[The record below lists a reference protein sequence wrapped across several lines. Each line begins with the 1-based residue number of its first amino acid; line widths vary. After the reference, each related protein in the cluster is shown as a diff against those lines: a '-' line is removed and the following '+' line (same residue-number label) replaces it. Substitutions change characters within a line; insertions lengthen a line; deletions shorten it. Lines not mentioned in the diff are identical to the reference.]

1 MTHAAILYNFSN
13 AEMLGKLFSQSCQ
26 DEESKSKSS
35 PNHSPVDLGRV
46 PTITIVPAPPIPVDN
61 SAPPIPV
68 HNSGKLS
75 RLQNMDHLEAR
86 RIWKTTSL
94 LKLSKLSLHLLAFCI
109 TAGR

>member
-61 SAPPIPV
+61 S
-68 HNSGKLS
+68 GKLS
-75 RLQNMDHLEAR
+75 RLQNMDHLEAP
-86 RIWKTTSL
+86 RIWKT
-94 LKLSKLSLHLLAFCI
+94 
-109 TAGR
+109 